1 MAKKQ
6 NYYVTINGKK
16 YDRGLIEIAD
26 ASVSGK
32 RDGRIS
38 VNDAKKLLNAVK
50 DNNTYTDI
58 EKKTIEHIRENYK
71 FTDKADEWFRSEIR
85 KWAAE
90 KSAKTK
96 SAEPEELPPAAEEI
110 SDLSIAPSEEDDS
123 YLGYTNYIPTPSAG
137 KPRTR
142 SGIPILLLSI
152 LILSGIGIGIYYAFG
167 SSKEVSKSS
176 AYKHSAAKK
185 KEENIVEKREPKKDS
200 TPDKAEKGVFSLFS
214 GSGAK
219 SAKLEGTNAE
229 LAKQIESSAIHFDKN
244 SISVLPSSRK
254 TLDHLS
260 KLLKRKPELKASL
273 TGHTSNEGKE
283 EANLK
288 VSKLRAEMVRDY
300 LIGNGIANERVLIQA
315 KGATEPIAENSSEA
329 GKEKNRRV
337 EIRIVE

>member
-90 KSAKTK
+90 KPPKIK
-96 SAEPEELPPAAEEI
+96 SAEAEELHVAEEEP
-110 SDLSIAPSEEDDS
+110 SDLSVAPLEEDDS

-142 SGIPILLLSI
+142 SGVPILLLSI
-152 LILSGIGIGIYYAFG
+152 LILTGIGIGVYYAFG
-167 SSKEVSKSS
+167 PSKEGSKSS
-176 AYKHSAAKK
+176 ASKHSAAKK
-185 KEENIVEKREPKKDS
+185 RKR
-200 TPDKAEKGVFSLFS
+200 
-214 GSGAK
+214 
-219 SAKLEGTNAE
+219 
-229 LAKQIESSAIHFDKN
+229 
-244 SISVLPSSRK
+244 
-254 TLDHLS
+254 
-260 KLLKRKPELKASL
+260 
-273 TGHTSNEGKE
+273 
-283 EANLK
+283 
-288 VSKLRAEMVRDY
+288 RA
-300 LIGNGIANERVLIQA
+300 
-315 KGATEPIAENSSEA
+315 
-329 GKEKNRRV
+329 
-337 EIRIVE
+337 